1 MIEGDYVRITP
12 EPTMRRL
19 PHYLHFLK
27 RQLENGVE
35 KISSTIIAQA
45 LSLDST
51 QVRKDLE
58 YTGVKGKPKTGFFVK
73 ELIQAILEFLTW
85 TTRRDAFLI
94 GAGNLGS
101 AMLGYN
107 RFREYGL
114 NFVAAFDTDENKIGS
129 EIYKVPIFTLDK
141 IPSMARRMNV
151 QVGVLTVPAHAAQT
165 ATDLLVEGG
174 IKAIWNFAPTYV
186 KAPKEVVIENH
197 QFTESLA
204 ALTRKMVEVDFHLEK
219 YRFSNLEGN
228 RS

>member
-1 MIEGDYVRITP
+1 VRITP

-27 RQLENGVE
+27 RQMENGVE

-85 TTRRDAFLI
+85 TTRRDAFLV

-114 NFVAAFDTDENKIGS
+114 NFVAAFDIDENKVGS
-129 EIYKVPIFTLDK
+129 KIYDVPIFNLDQ
-141 IPSMARRMNV
+141 IPSMARRINV
-151 QVGVLTVPAHAAQT
+151 QVGVLTVPAQAAQ
-165 ATDLLVEGG
+165 ASADLLIEGG
-174 IKAIWNFAPTYV
+174 IKAIWNFAPTYI

-219 YRFSNLEGN
+219 K
-228 RS
+228 